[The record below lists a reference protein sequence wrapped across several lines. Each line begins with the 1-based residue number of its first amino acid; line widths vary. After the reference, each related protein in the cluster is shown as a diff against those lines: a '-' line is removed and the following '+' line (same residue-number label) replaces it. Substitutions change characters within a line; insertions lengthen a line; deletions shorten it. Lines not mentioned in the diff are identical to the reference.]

1 MANKIIKRP
10 ATMWAKLPVVLNT
23 EDVAI
28 IFGLTVQSVR
38 ALTRQG
44 KIPATKVGSTYRDEK
59 ERLMEFMNA
68 AASVMRDKPCGSKL
82 YMDCP
87 LCGGTSLAGKT
98 RRGDIIARCWDCG
111 VTTWEVN

>member
-1 MANKIIKRP
+1 MTFAEELTPQERD
-10 ATMWAKLPVVLNT
+10 KLTNRITL
-23 EDVAI
+23 
-28 IFGLTVQSVR
+28 L
-38 ALTRQG
+38 
-44 KIPATKVGSTYRDEK
+44 
-59 ERLMEFMNA
+59 NA

-111 VTTWEVN
+111 ATTWEVDNDV